1 MCDGFMTVENELI
14 QITLQSLFIS
24 GSAALF
30 ASVIGLPIGLI
41 LGLKRFKGKNAVI
54 GIFNSLIG
62 IPTVAL
68 GLILYLV
75 FSNSGPLGFLQMLYT
90 PMGIIIGQTILILP
104 IMISVTTETLL
115 GVDDSIRYLA
125 LTMGADDRAAAFSV
139 VRESVGGILLAISAS
154 FSRAI
159 AELGVALM
167 IGGNIRGITRV
178 LTTSIALETT
188 RGEIALGL
196 GLTAILITLI
206 LLVNSGLGV
215 LKKRIQWWLWE

>member
-1 MCDGFMTVENELI
+1 MTVESDLL

-30 ASVIGLPIGLI
+30 ASAIGLPTGLI
-41 LGLKRFKGKNAVI
+41 LGLKRFKGRQAMI
-54 GIFNSLIG
+54 GLFNSLIG

-68 GLILYLV
+68 GLLLYLV
-75 FSNSGPLGFLQMLYT
+75 FSNAGPLGFLHMLYT
-90 PMGIIIGQTILILP
+90 PIGIIIGQTILILP

-125 LTMGADDRAAAFSV
+125 LTMGADEQAAAFSV
-139 VRESVGGILLAISAS
+139 VRESTGGILLAISAS

-196 GLTAILITLI
+196 GLTVILIAIILI
-206 LLVNSGLGV
+206 VNAGLNLL
-215 LKKRIQWWLWE
+215 KRRVQWWLWE

>member
-1 MCDGFMTVENELI
+1 MTVESDLI
-14 QITLQSLFIS
+14 HITLQSLFIS
-24 GSAALF
+24 GSAALL
-30 ASVIGLPIGLI
+30 ASAIGLPVGLI
-41 LGLKRFKGKNAVI
+41 LGLKRFRGRQAII
-54 GIFNSLIG
+54 GIVNSMIG

-90 PMGIIIGQTILILP
+90 PVGIIVGQTILVLP

-125 LTMGADDRAAAFSV
+125 LTLGADEQAAAFSV
-139 VRESVGGILLAISAS
+139 VRESVGGIILAMSAS

-196 GLTAILITLI
+196 GLTVILITLI
-206 LLVNSGLGV
+206 LLVNASLSV
-215 LKKRIQWWLWE
+215 LKKRVQWWLWE

>member
-1 MCDGFMTVENELI
+1 VTVESDLI

-24 GSAALF
+24 GTAALF
-30 ASVIGLPIGLI
+30 ASAIGLPIGLI
-41 LGLKRFKGKNAVI
+41 LGLKRFKGRQAII

-62 IPTVAL
+62 MPTVAL

-90 PMGIIIGQTILILP
+90 PIGIIVGQTILILP

-115 GVDDSIRYLA
+115 GVDESIRHLA
-125 LTMGADDRAAAFSV
+125 LTMGADEQAAAFSV
-139 VRESVGGILLAISAS
+139 VRESVGGILLAMSAS

-196 GLTAILITLI
+196 GLTVILITLI
-206 LLVNSGLGV
+206 LVVNAGLGL
-215 LKKRIQWWLWE
+215 LKKRVQWWLWE

>member
-1 MCDGFMTVENELI
+1 MTVESELI
-14 QITLQSLFIS
+14 QITLRSLFIS
-24 GSAALF
+24 GTAALF
-30 ASVIGLPIGLI
+30 ASAIGLPIGLI
-41 LGLKRFKGKNAVI
+41 LGLKRFKGRQAII

-68 GLILYLV
+68 GLLLYLL
-75 FSNSGPLGFLQMLYT
+75 FSNSGPMGFLHVLYT

-104 IMISVTTETLL
+104 IMISVSTETLL
-115 GVDDSIRYLA
+115 GVDESIRYLA
-125 LTMGADDRAAAFSV
+125 LTMGADEQGAAFSV
-139 VRESVGGILLAISAS
+139 VRESSGGILLAISAS

-196 GLTAILITLI
+196 GLTVILITLI
-206 LLVNSGLGV
+206 LLVNAGLGL
-215 LKKRIQWWLWE
+215 LKKRVQWWLWE

>member
-1 MCDGFMTVENELI
+1 MDFMTVENELI

-54 GIFNSLIG
+54 GIFNSFIG

-206 LLVNSGLGV
+206 LIVNSGLGV

>member
-1 MCDGFMTVENELI
+1 MTVESDLL

-30 ASVIGLPIGLI
+30 ASVIGLPVGLV
-41 LGLKRFKGKNAVI
+41 LGLKRFRGRHAII
-54 GIFNSLIG
+54 GVFNSLLG

-68 GLILYLV
+68 GLLLYLV
-75 FSNSGPLGFLQMLYT
+75 FSNAGPLGFLHMLYT
-90 PMGIIIGQTILILP
+90 PIGIIVGQTILVLP

-115 GVDDSIRYLA
+115 GVDESIRNLA
-125 LTMGADDRAAAFSV
+125 LTMGADEQAAAFSV
-139 VRESVGGILLAISAS
+139 VRESVGGLLLAISAS

-196 GLTAILITLI
+196 GLTVILIVLI
-206 LLVNSGLGV
+206 LIVNAGLNI
-215 LKKRIQWWLWE
+215 LKRRVQWWLWE

>member
-1 MCDGFMTVENELI
+1 MTVESELI

-24 GSAALF
+24 GSAALI
-30 ASVIGLPIGLI
+30 ASAIGLPIGLI
-41 LGLKRFKGKNAVI
+41 LGLKQFKGKHAII

-90 PMGIIIGQTILILP
+90 PIGIIIGQTILILP

-115 GVDDSIRYLA
+115 GVDNSIRDLA
-125 LTMGADDRAAAFSV
+125 LTMGADEQAAAFSV

-196 GLTAILITLI
+196 GLTVILITLI
-206 LLVNSGLGV
+206 LLVNAGLGL
-215 LKKRIQWWLWE
+215 LKKRVQWWLWE

>member
-1 MCDGFMTVENELI
+1 MTVESDLI

-30 ASVIGLPIGLI
+30 ASAIGLPIGLI
-41 LGLKRFKGKNAVI
+41 LGLKRFKGRQAII
-54 GIFNSLIG
+54 GVFNSLIG
-62 IPTVAL
+62 MPTVAL

-75 FSNSGPLGFLQMLYT
+75 FSNAGPLGFLQMLYT
-90 PMGIIIGQTILILP
+90 PIGIIVGQTILILP

-115 GVDDSIRYLA
+115 GVDESIRHLA
-125 LTMGADDRAAAFSV
+125 LTLGADEQAAAFSV
-139 VRESVGGILLAISAS
+139 VRESVGGILLAMSAS

-196 GLTAILITLI
+196 GLTVILITLI
-206 LLVNSGLGV
+206 LVVNAGLGL
-215 LKKRIQWWLWE
+215 LKKRVQWWLWE

>member
-1 MCDGFMTVENELI
+1 MTVESDLL

-30 ASVIGLPIGLI
+30 ASAIGLPTGLI
-41 LGLKRFKGKNAVI
+41 LGLKRFKGRQAII
-54 GIFNSLIG
+54 GLFNSLIG

-68 GLILYLV
+68 GLLLYLV
-75 FSNSGPLGFLQMLYT
+75 FSNAGPLGFLHMLYT
-90 PMGIIIGQTILILP
+90 PIGIIIGQTILILP

-125 LTMGADDRAAAFSV
+125 LTMGADEQAAAFSV
-139 VRESVGGILLAISAS
+139 VRESTGGILLAISAS

-196 GLTAILITLI
+196 GLTVILIAIILI
-206 LLVNSGLGV
+206 VNAGLNLL
-215 LKKRIQWWLWE
+215 KRRVQWWLWE

>member
-1 MCDGFMTVENELI
+1 MTVESDLI
-14 QITLQSLFIS
+14 HITLQSLFIS
-24 GSAALF
+24 GSAALL
-30 ASVIGLPIGLI
+30 ASAIGLPIGLL
-41 LGLKRFKGKNAVI
+41 LGLKRFRGRQAII
-54 GIFNSLIG
+54 GIINSLIG

-90 PMGIIIGQTILILP
+90 PIGIIVGQTILVLP
-104 IMISVTTETLL
+104 ILISVTTETLL
-115 GVDDSIRYLA
+115 GVDESIRYLA
-125 LTMGADDRAAAFSV
+125 LTLGADEQAAAFSV
-139 VRESVGGILLAISAS
+139 VRESVGGIILAMSAS

-196 GLTAILITLI
+196 GLTVILITLI
-206 LLVNSGLGV
+206 LLVNAGLGA
-215 LKKRIQWWLWE
+215 LKKRVQWWLWE

>member
-1 MCDGFMTVENELI
+1 MTVESELI
-14 QITLQSLFIS
+14 QITLRSLFIS
-24 GSAALF
+24 GTAALF
-30 ASVIGLPIGLI
+30 ASAIGLPIGLI
-41 LGLKRFKGKNAVI
+41 LGLKRFKGKQAII

-68 GLILYLV
+68 GLVLYLL
-75 FSNSGPLGFLQMLYT
+75 FSNSGPMGFLHVLYT

-104 IMISVTTETLL
+104 IMISVSTETLL
-115 GVDDSIRYLA
+115 GVDDSIRFLA
-125 LTMGADDRAAAFSV
+125 LTMGADEQGAAFSV
-139 VRESVGGILLAISAS
+139 VRESSGGILLAISAS

-196 GLTAILITLI
+196 GLTVILITLI
-206 LLVNSGLGV
+206 LLVNAGLGV
-215 LKKRIQWWLWE
+215 LKKRVQWWLWE